1 MGEIDS
7 YTNGSEARQ
16 PAAGYSGGWARAEYG
31 RVLFQIWVGLEEF
44 L

>member
-16 PAAGYSGGWARAEYG
+16 PAAGLEWRDEHGLSVGGECYFR
-31 RVLFQIWVGLEEF
+31 
-44 L
+44 